1 MILEERGRRSV
12 PQTVPS
18 LATRQRTRYA
28 VPMTNDL
35 PTISQAANELV
46 AGRLTPLQ
54 LVESCLAR
62 IQKLEPTLR
71 AWVCLDEERARNDAE
86 RLDALLREG
95 TWLGPLHGIP
105 VGVKDLIDVAGLP
118 TRAGSSLTS
127 PEPVADDAPVVQRLR
142 AAGAIVL
149 GKTVTTEWAC
159 FDPPPT
165 RNPWNLAHTPG
176 GSSSGSAVAVAAGMC
191 LAALG
196 SQTGGSIIRPASY
209 CGVAGLKPTHG
220 RVSTRHVVP
229 ISHALDHVGPIARNA
244 TDLWHMFR
252 AIVDDR
258 RGVPNELPEPPD
270 GWRLGWVAGLFDD
283 EADTDVRDAFHEAL
297 GMIRAHHPALAEVV
311 LPASFAGVHA
321 SHWRIMAVDAATVH
335 REAFATRRDAFG
347 PKVASLIEEGFKA
360 SAIDY
365 TTALEHQRVF
375 RDDMAELLGEKLI
388 LLMPSTNTVAPGQLD
403 TTGNPRFN
411 SPWSFAGLPAVTI
424 PCGLN
429 RAGLPCGLQ
438 LVGPAFHDPLLLR
451 VTQMVE
457 QWGIG
462 IRL

>member
-1 MILEERGRRSV
+1 
-12 PQTVPS
+12 
-18 LATRQRTRYA
+18 
-28 VPMTNDL
+28 MTTEL
-35 PTISQAANELV
+35 PTISQAANQIV
-46 AGRLTPLQ
+46 AGRVTPLE
-54 LVESCLAR
+54 LVESCLER
-62 IQKLEPTLR
+62 IRKFEPTLR
-71 AWVCLDEERARNDAE
+71 AWVCLDAERARHDAT
-86 RLDALLREG
+86 RLEALLREG

-127 PEPVADDAPVVQRLR
+127 PEPVAEDAPVVQRLR

-176 GSSSGSAVAVAAGMC
+176 GSSSGSAAAVAVGMC

-220 RVSTRHVVP
+220 RVSTRRVVP
-229 ISHALDHVGPIARNA
+229 ISYALDHVGPIAQNA
-244 TDLWHMFR
+244 TDLWHVFR
-252 AIVDDR
+252 AIADDGR
-258 RGVPNELPEPPD
+258 SLPTELPEVPE
-270 GWRLGWVAGLFDD
+270 GLRLAWVGGLFDQD
-283 EADTDVRDAFHEAL
+283 ADVDVRLVFHEAL
-297 GMIRAHHPALAEVV
+297 GTIRAHVPALAEIQ
-311 LPASFAGVHA
+311 LPPSFAGVHD

-335 REAFATRRDAFG
+335 RSAFAAHRDSFG
-347 PKVASLIEEGFKA
+347 PKVASLIDEGLKA

-365 TTALEHQRVF
+365 TTALAHQRAF
-375 RDDMAELLGEKLI
+375 RDDMANLLGPNLV

-411 SPWSFAGLPAVTI
+411 SPWSFAGLPAVTL

-429 RAGLPCGLQ
+429 PAGLPCGLQ
-438 LVGPAFHDPLLLR
+438 LVGPALHEPLLLR
-451 VTQMVE
+451 VAQMIE
-457 QWGIG
+457 QWLPKIG
-462 IRL
+462 RPRNP